1 MEFQKVYKASS
12 ASILIPVSLR
22 HGPEPPLTTGIAFPP
37 GTSVQALNCSPS
49 FFVQCSQRRCEDPF
63 VPVHEDSLAETC
75 VDEND
80 AGDIYL
86 PTILTFHVLG
96 LANKM
101 GVLAG
106 TAAAVPGVWPVA
118 ELTVRLR
125 DLARVEK
132 GSSTRFFCACF
143 DPSTGL

>member
-118 ELTVRLR
+118 ESAARLR
-125 DLARVEK
+125 DLVRAEK
-132 GSSTRFFCACF
+132 G
-143 DPSTGL
+143 PSTHLFLRVLWPSHGN